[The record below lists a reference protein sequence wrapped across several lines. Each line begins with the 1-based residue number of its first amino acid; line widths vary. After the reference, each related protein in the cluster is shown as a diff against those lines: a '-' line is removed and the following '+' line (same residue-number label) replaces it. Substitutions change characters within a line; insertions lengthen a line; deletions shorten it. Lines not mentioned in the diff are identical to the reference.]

1 MNGITARERIVSL
14 ANGSDVTVKEVATDL
29 YPGKDLENVVGLV
42 IAQDFEKEN
51 YVDGLRALGMAAV
64 KKTKNSNDVEIE
76 ISVRP
81 EFKKQGIEEA
91 LLSFAQNIIEAHGMK
106 TRAEV
111 RENTGLTA

>member
-1 MNGITARERIVSL
+1 MNGITARDRIVSL
-14 ANGSDVTVKEVATDL
+14 ANGTDVTVKEVATDL
-29 YPGKDLENVVGLV
+29 YPGKDIENVVGLV

-64 KKTKNSNDVEIE
+64 KKTKNANEVEIE

-81 EFKKQGIEEA
+81 EFKEQGIEEA
-91 LLSFAQNIIEAHGMK
+91 LMAFAQNIVESQGMK
-106 TRAEV
+106 ARTEV